1 MLFTVLYML
10 YAVGCVFPFCY
21 VGSIFSF
28 LFFKAG
34 LSLYPWPAEP
44 PHRAGWGKRKSQ
56 YSSYV
61 FKNFSLECDVLR
73 GSTGMPSPVSLAVSC
88 PEPEKPKSR
97 SRCHRFSWIFRHH
110 RFILRLWCIS
120 LGLKEIVFCSHQD
133 PYGLWP
139 TLFYACTTNLA
150 NPSAPLQ
157 VQMKITET

>member
-1 MLFTVLYML
+1 MLLVVLSPFVML
-10 YAVGCVFPFCY
+10 GA
-21 VGSIFSF
+21 FSHF
-28 LFFKAG
+28 FFFKAG
-34 LSLYPWPAEP
+34 LSLYPLPAEP

-97 SRCHRFSWIFRHH
+97 SWCHRFSWIFGHH

-120 LGLKEIVFCSHQD
+120 LGLKE
-133 PYGLWP
+133 
-139 TLFYACTTNLA
+139 FYAVIRTHMVCGP
-150 NPSAPLQ
+150 PSSMPTRLTWWIPLPLCRFRW
-157 VQMKITET
+157 K